1 MRRRIDDDDED
12 CSSRRRGVG
21 SAAVAVVSSSAT
33 RSGAVLPLSSP
44 VLIAATARDAT
55 TTTVPNAPPRGT
67 PIQPAAGGAAN
78 ADRLKTDQSL
88 AFRRVIGVDFGRH
101 RALTCVCTRGWEAA
115 ARGSYSCCMMR
126 RKKVLDRH

>member
-88 AFRRVIGVDFGRH
+88 AFRRVIGVDFWAPPRVARVGGRE
-101 RALTCVCTRGWEAA
+101 LLQQKC
-115 ARGSYSCCMMR
+115 
-126 RKKVLDRH
+126 LDSVDKIHIKDGLCPLG